1 MRIPLIIFI
10 FLASFHSLAFAGDDN
25 RPNLVLILA
34 RDLTRGHLECY
45 GGNHPS
51 PNIDR
56 LAKEGVR
63 YETAW
68 RMPDE
73 NLSKRTLFSGR
84 YPSHHEKAPAL
95 SALLEQSGYQNG
107 GMNTDLEKSLSF
119 LAQAQGSQPFFM
131 IHFVGSEGA
140 KVDHQV
146 GKLLSAIEKNEFKE
160 NTLVMLTSEG
170 GSGKGKTDLEV
181 RVPFIVRAPFLV
193 GQGRVSKDLVDF
205 TDILPTFLSLAK
217 IAKTDALKSDGKSM
231 VPSLTGSDDPFEK
244 RNWICSE
251 SEGFRM
257 VRDWQHILD
266 TEGNFHDLRSDPRQA
281 KEVSPLDKQAPGRRT
296 RLQMMLD
303 RFL

>member
-1 MRIPLIIFI
+1 MRIPFIIFT
-10 FLASFHSLAFAGDDN
+10 FLAFFLSPAFAGDDE

-34 RDLTRGHLECY
+34 RDLTRGHLKCY
-45 GGNHPS
+45 SGNHPS

-63 YETAW
+63 YEIAW

-73 NLSKRTLFSGR
+73 NLSKKTLFSGR
-84 YPSHHEKAPAL
+84 YPCHYKKAPSL
-95 SALLEQSGYQNG
+95 SAILEESGYQNG
-107 GMNTDLEKSLSF
+107 GMNIDLEKSLSF

-131 IHFVGSEGA
+131 IHFVGSEGD

-146 GKLLSAIEKNEFKE
+146 GKLISAIEKKEFKA

-170 GSGKGKTDLEV
+170 GGGKAKTDFEV

-217 IAKTDALKSDGKSM
+217 IAKVEALQSDGKSL
-231 VPSLTGSDDPFEK
+231 VPSLMGSDDPFEK